1 MNNIR
6 LVTIGAVLLMDSLST
21 IGIQQVFASSRSPY
35 ESGFDHGCDDSNKAY
50 QDRYINEPG
59 KGPSFHTDSFMRGYN
74 DGLNCSNEDEEA
86 VAADEEEESNGSSGG
101 DGLKVKVYF
110 DRRDNACVRTADDSH
125 RAGCS
130 SGQAGDTATFQFN
143 SGDVEEGEK
152 VCACFQAYD
161 DDCKSVING
170 EEKGPIDI
178 YQGSNDSS
186 QLPQCDG
193 SFQDC
198 ITQRG
203 DFCVAGSTEDKC
215 EIEALTL

>member
-1 MNNIR
+1 MNNLS
-6 LVTIGAVLLMDSLST
+6 LVVIGAILLMGSLAT
-21 IGIQQVFASSRSPY
+21 IGIQETYASGKSPY
-35 ESGFDHGCDDSNKAY
+35 ESGFDHGCDDSDKAY

-86 VAADEEEESNGSSGG
+86 VAADEEEESNGSGG
-101 DGLKVKVYF
+101 DGLKVKVHF
-110 DRRDNACVRTADDSH
+110 DRRDNACVRTQDDSH

-130 SGQAGDTATFQFN
+130 PGQDGDVVTFQFN
-143 SGDVEEGEK
+143 SGDVEDGEK
-152 VCACFQAYD
+152 VYACFQAYD
-161 DDCKSVING
+161 DDCASAING

-178 YQGSNDSS
+178 YQGSNDGS

-198 ITQRG
+198 IYKG
-203 DFCVAGSTEDKC
+203 NFCKAGSTEHKC
-215 EIEALTL
+215 EIE